1 MCSGVDAAA
10 YSDGRYMTPAE
21 ALETF
26 GQSID
31 CKFFNGTDYTDSTFT
46 YNGVWSTVYGD
57 HSGGSWTYEGTQFLE
72 YTSNIEPTT
81 NPQYITFD
89 ISPLY
94 SLFDTSQIH
103 TVICLS
109 TGSDNSV
116 STSYQSPSWDWI
128 YDGQQYHLENSSE
141 GDISGQ
147 YAYIRSDYQN
157 FTFVP
162 CDLTSSRLASGYS
175 YRAVFSGNR
184 GNYPC
189 RLLIGLP
196 YVSADASGSQGTFTT
211 SSSGD
216 INVNVDVDMSETNS
230 KLDEQTGLLQSI
242 KEGISGIFESIKN
255 ALVSVFVPDD
265 GFMDDFKTDMQ
276 DLLSEH
282 LGGLYQAV
290 SAIDD
295 IFDRFGEAR
304 AKGSIHIDA
313 VNIPLAGET
322 LTLGNWD
329 VPLKVDGLNL
339 LYDGIAFIIDFLAI
353 AGFLNM
359 CRKKLEIFLNPD
371 SEVIEN

>member
-1 MCSGVDAAA
+1 MCSGVSAAA

-21 ALETF
+21 ALQTF
-26 GQSID
+26 GETID
-31 CKFFNGTDYTDSTFT
+31 CQYYNGSTYAASTFT
-46 YNGVWSTVYGD
+46 YNGVWSSAYGD

-72 YTSNIEPTT
+72 YTSNVEPSV

-94 SLFDTSQIH
+94 SLFDTLQIH

-109 TGSDNSV
+109 TGSQNSV
-116 STSYQSPSWDWI
+116 STVYQSPSWDWI

-147 YAYIRSDYQN
+147 YAYIRSDGQG

-162 CDLTSSRLASGYS
+162 ADFTSARLASGYS
-175 YRAVFSGNR
+175 YRAVFSGNQA
-184 GNYPC
+184 NYPC

-211 SSSGD
+211 SGSD
-216 INVNVDVDMSETNS
+216 INVNVNVDMSETNS
-230 KLDEQTGLLQSI
+230 KLDEQTGILQQI
-242 KEGISGIFESIKN
+242 KQGISGILDTIKN

-265 GFMDDFKTDMQ
+265 DFMDEFKTDMQ
-276 DLLSEH
+276 TLLSEH

-329 VPLKVDGLNL
+329 VPLKVDGLSL
-339 LYDGIAFIIDFLAI
+339 LYDGVAFIIDFLAV

-371 SEVIEN
+371 SEVIQD